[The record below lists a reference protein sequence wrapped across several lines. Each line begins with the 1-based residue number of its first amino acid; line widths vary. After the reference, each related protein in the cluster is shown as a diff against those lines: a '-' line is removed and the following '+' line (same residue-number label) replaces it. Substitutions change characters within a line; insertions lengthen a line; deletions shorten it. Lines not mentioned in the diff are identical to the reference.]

1 MANVA
6 GLVSE
11 VGVLGAVTGAI
22 AAWFDVLVD
31 LCGGLPARNVPR
43 PNRCAPT
50 FQQMGAEDAT
60 SAP

>member
-43 PNRCAPT
+43 